1 MEGPPLQTMERS
13 RPVVNQRSRIC
24 LCFST
29 GRRFSNLGSGQIDSS
44 CLSPSDTGFH
54 GCRPQKRKGPPLP
67 RLPPPAREMPPTSR
81 QLTSETSAGV
91 QPWLIQGIR
100 SGDGVGDLFIYLFI
114 KDIKNNRMR
123 IAQQENSVE
132 KRGWVA
138 WFTRETNKTSR
149 QEACTTY
156 IGCRRPSVLPKERR
170 HWGLPGRILEAQA

>member
-1 MEGPPLQTMERS
+1 MLFCNKYFKCRFGWNYCNASPLVPGAIECKAVSQMEGPPLRTMERS

-132 KRGWVA
+132 KRG
-138 WFTRETNKTSR
+138 
-149 QEACTTY
+149 
-156 IGCRRPSVLPKERR
+156 
-170 HWGLPGRILEAQA
+170 